1 MIVTNVQF
9 SFNTKEEWIE
19 FYKYFTM
26 HKLFVRYSPMCKKMN
41 EHYADFES
49 AVIHFFD
56 KLEKPWFLD
65 SMVFIET
72 KSAKLLKSLNEFI
85 KEHHYENNYT
95 LRDNW
100 GNRMKTDIDGLLE
113 WWESQTKVKE
123 VA

>member
-1 MIVTNVQF
+1 
-9 SFNTKEEWIE
+9 
-19 FYKYFTM
+19 
-26 HKLFVRYSPMCKKMN
+26 
-41 EHYADFES
+41 
-49 AVIHFFD
+49 
-56 KLEKPWFLD
+56 
-65 SMVFIET
+65 MVFIET
-72 KSAKLLKSLNEFI
+72 KSAKLLKCLNEFI